1 MNIKELFEQL
11 TKKDKEEIEQLL
23 DEEIDKV
30 HKDKRT
36 EDSILRKQN
45 AENMRIA
52 RKKQHK
58 AQNVRASLRRQSKIS
73 PARQVRLRKLGK
85 L

>member
-11 TKKDKEEIEQLL
+11 TKKDKEQIEQML
-23 DEEIDKV
+23 DEEIDKA
-30 HKDKRT
+30 HKDK
-36 EDSILRKQN
+36 EQIKNEAWNESIEK
-45 AENMRIA
+45 MRLA

-58 AQNVRASLRRQSKIS
+58 AQNVRASLKRQSKIS
-73 PARQVRLRKLGK
+73 PARQLRLRKLGK

>member
-11 TKKDKEEIEQLL
+11 TKKDKEQIEQML
-23 DEEIDKV
+23 DEEIDKA
-30 HKDKRT
+30 HKDK
-36 EDSILRKQN
+36 EQIKNEAWNESIEK
-45 AENMRIA
+45 MRLA

-58 AQNVRASLRRQSKIS
+58 AQNIRASLKRQSKIS
-73 PARQVRLRKLGK
+73 PARQLRLRKLGK

>member
-11 TKKDKEEIEQLL
+11 TKKDKEQIEQLL
-23 DEEIDKV
+23 DEEIDKA
-30 HKDKRT
+30 HKDK
-36 EDSILRKQN
+36 EQIKNEAWNESIEK
-45 AENMRIA
+45 MRLA

-58 AQNVRASLRRQSKIS
+58 AQNVRASLKRQSKIS
-73 PARQVRLRKLGK
+73 PARQLRLRKLGK

>member
-11 TKKDKEEIEQLL
+11 TKKDKEQIEQLL
-23 DEEIDKV
+23 DEEIDKA
-30 HKDKRT
+30 HKDK
-36 EDSILRKQN
+36 EQIKNEAWKESIEK
-45 AENMRIA
+45 MRLA

-58 AQNVRASLRRQSKIS
+58 AQNVRASLKRQSKIS
-73 PARQVRLRKLGK
+73 PARQLRLRKLGK

>member
-11 TKKDKEEIEQLL
+11 TKKDKEQIEQML
-23 DEEIDKV
+23 DEEIDKA
-30 HKDKRT
+30 HKDK
-36 EDSILRKQN
+36 EQIKNEAWNESIEK
-45 AENMRIA
+45 MRRA

-58 AQNVRASLRRQSKIS
+58 AQNVRASLKRQSKIS
-73 PARQVRLRKLGK
+73 PARQLRLRKLGK